1 MGPPFL
7 PPSFFRRDG
16 GLSSRGEGRG
26 GEAKEGLRWWPP
38 AWGGWVVGGGL
49 GGCNGPGGAAALRGE
64 SKTSS
69 AGAALTLP
77 GVPPLLQRWRV
88 GRPPKFPSA

>member
-1 MGPPFL
+1 MAA
-7 PPSFFRRDG
+7 
-16 GLSSRGEGRG
+16 GLGE
-26 GEAKEGLRWWPP
+26 
-38 AWGGWVVGGGL
+38 WVVGGGL
-49 GGCNGPGGAAALRGE
+49 GGCNGPGGAAARRGE